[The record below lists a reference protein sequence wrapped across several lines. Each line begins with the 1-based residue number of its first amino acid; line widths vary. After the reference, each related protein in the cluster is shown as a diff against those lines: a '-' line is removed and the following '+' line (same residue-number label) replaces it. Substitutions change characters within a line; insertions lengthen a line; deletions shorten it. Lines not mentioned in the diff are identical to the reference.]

1 MTNRSA
7 ELRRDTCQE
16 GFRHVVDEQHRSSR
30 LHRRHSHHGDVG
42 LVGGVNSTSGPS
54 LRHSRREMQRPDF
67 PNLIIGYAKDTKPTG
82 PRNGLQ
88 SGHHPV
94 TKHITGA
101 DHNVTDMLSYAEVNV
116 AGLREELTSPK
127 AP

>member
-1 MTNRSA
+1 
-7 ELRRDTCQE
+7 
-16 GFRHVVDEQHRSSR
+16 
-30 LHRRHSHHGDVG
+30 
-42 LVGGVNSTSGPS
+42 
-54 LRHSRREMQRPDF
+54 MQRPDF
-67 PNLIIGYAKDTKPTG
+67 PNLIIGYARDTKPTG

-88 SGHHPV
+88 SGGNIHAV
-94 TKHITGA
+94 TKHITGV